1 MAAAMLDRLK
11 SALRDQLGLPA
22 WAALLVG
29 GLVSHIVL
37 NVLLRKPLTSAWGI
51 LAPLTLGSVLE
62 AYEIFAQYRD
72 VGLLAPGNDPVWIII
87 ARHLLDVIKMLALP
101 VLLVLSGFVSS
112 R

>member
-1 MAAAMLDRLK
+1 MLDRIK

-37 NVLLRKPLTSAWGI
+37 NVLLRKPLTSAWGM
-51 LAPLTLGSVLE
+51 LAPLTLGLVLE
-62 AYEIFAQYRD
+62 ACEIVVQYRD

-87 ARHLLDVIKMLALP
+87 ARHLLDVLKMLALP